1 MMGKGPKVK
10 VSDVSLLIVPISTH
24 CLLITFCSQTD
35 LKSHAHPE
43 RPKTTMTVSA
53 LGTHIES
60 SGNEVYDAECMKLIN
75 EYFYGVRI
83 NPGQDPTHVRR
94 RPFYAEV
101 PHLTHIS

>member
-1 MMGKGPKVK
+1 
-10 VSDVSLLIVPISTH
+10 
-24 CLLITFCSQTD
+24 
-35 LKSHAHPE
+35 
-43 RPKTTMTVSA
+43 MTVSA

-94 RPFYAEV
+94 QAFKAEI
-101 PHLTHIS
+101 PHRVTHMSEYFRSTSVG